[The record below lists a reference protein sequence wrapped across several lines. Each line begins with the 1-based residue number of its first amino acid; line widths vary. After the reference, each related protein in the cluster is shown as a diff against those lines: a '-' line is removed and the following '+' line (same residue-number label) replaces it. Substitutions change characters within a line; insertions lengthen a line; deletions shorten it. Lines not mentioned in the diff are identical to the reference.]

1 MKSNDTLS
9 EFQFR
14 RLIVISGVYTTESE
28 AECKTELAN
37 ANGTFSFPLAVET
50 MDKRSEPALF
60 PFKIYSIVTSCY
72 WICFF
77 LSFTKV

>member
-9 EFQFR
+9 EFQLR

-37 ANGTFSFPLAVET
+37 ANSTFSFPLPVET
-50 MDKRSEPALF
+50 MDKRPEPPFNF
-60 PFKIYSIVTSCY
+60 PLKIYSVVTSCY
-72 WICFF
+72 CICFF
-77 LSFTKV
+77 LSFT